1 MFYLTQTSFGYK
13 FKQLR
18 CGLEIE
24 RSLYLKEKLFF
35 FSLSAISV
43 GSKTTPK
50 TLRPFLRYI
59 FCVPQKKEGQT
70 GLEQHFFG

>member
-24 RSLYLKEKLFF
+24 RSLYLKKNSFF
-35 FSLSAISV
+35 FSQPYQWGPKQHRKHWDRFQDIFSV
-43 GSKTTPK
+43 YHRRKK
-50 TLRPFLRYI
+50 ARLVWNNIFL
-59 FCVPQKKEGQT
+59 G
-70 GLEQHFFG
+70 

>member
-24 RSLYLKEKLFF
+24 RSLYLKKNSFF
-35 FSLSAISV
+35 FSLSHISGV
-43 GSKTTPK
+43 QNNTENTETVFKIYFLCTTEER
-50 TLRPFLRYI
+50 RPDWF
-59 FCVPQKKEGQT
+59 GT
-70 GLEQHFFG
+70 TFFWV